1 MKALFFNDFGDASVL
16 QYGEVADPIVTAN
29 TVLVK
34 TTYIGLNF
42 ADIYRRRGTYHLEKH
57 QPYIDGYEGVGTVV
71 AVGKQVANFKR
82 GDRVLF
88 VDVPF
93 ANASLVAVPADQAIK
108 VPRAINDQQVASI
121 GLQGMTAEFLVHD
134 LAQSQPHDRVLI
146 HGISGGVGQLLTQLL
161 VANEVAVYGVA
172 STPAK
177 AELAYQAGATTVF
190 MRHDPW
196 DTTHHNFFDTVFDGV
211 GKTLPVSLATTKHRG
226 RVIFYGMAAGNP
238 PVIDPVKLMSE
249 SKSLMTGDLWDYLD
263 SAAARQCRA
272 NQLFDDVLTHRV
284 TIRPATVYSLAEGA
298 AAHRALETGQVA
310 GKILLRP

>member
-1 MKALFFNDFGDASVL
+1 M
-16 QYGEVADPIVTAN
+16 
-29 TVLVK
+29 
-34 TTYIGLNF
+34 
-42 ADIYRRRGTYHLEKH
+42 
-57 QPYIDGYEGVGTVV
+57 
-71 AVGKQVANFKR
+71 ANFKR